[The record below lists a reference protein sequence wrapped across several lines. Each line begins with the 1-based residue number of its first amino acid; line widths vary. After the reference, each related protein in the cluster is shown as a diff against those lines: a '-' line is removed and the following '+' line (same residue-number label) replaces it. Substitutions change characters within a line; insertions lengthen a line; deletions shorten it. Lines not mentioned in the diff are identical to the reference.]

1 MILYSTPPITF
12 TYLIKQLKKA
22 SNAKTYLLLKDIF
35 PQNAVDLDLLKMGGI
50 LYKYFRKKE
59 KILYN
64 ISDYIG
70 CMSPANLNYVLDKN
84 PEIDKKKLEVNPNSI
99 DVKENVLKFNSDLY
113 NKYKIPKNKVI
124 FIFGGNL
131 GIPQGI
137 DYLKANIEY
146 CKSIKDAFFLIIGD
160 GTEYNK
166 LRNWIR
172 TSETPNVVLIKELPK
187 SEYDDIIKL
196 SHVGLIFL
204 NPHFT
209 IPNFPSR
216 ILTYMQNRLPVI
228 CATDLVTDIGEIVVN
243 NNFGFKCLT
252 SDKKSFF
259 DHLPKTAFALSN
271 IDDKNGPV
279 LLQNTVAKKCTYAL
293 KSYADYKAQILE
305 SQLSGL
311 LLKINGHEVW
321 VKLIGTFNAYNLLAI
336 YGTAIELGME
346 SLEALRLLSELES
359 VSGRF
364 QYIVSAANIT
374 AIVDYAHTPDAL
386 ENVLK
391 TINDI
396 RTKNEQ
402 LITVVGCGGN
412 RDKTK
417 RPIMG
422 GIASDLSDKAIL
434 TSDNPRNEDAEVII
448 SEMEQGVAPQNFKR
462 ILSITDRKQAIKTA
476 CQLAQPNDII
486 LIAGKGHET
495 YQEINGVR
503 HDFDDMKIVKE
514 LLEQLHK

>member
-1 MILYSTPPITF
+1 VSI
-12 TYLIKQLKKA
+12 
-22 SNAKTYLLLKDIF
+22 LKDI
-35 PQNAVDLDLLKMGGI
+35 
-50 LYKYFRKKE
+50 LYKVAIESVKGSTEITISKIDFDSRK
-59 KILYN
+59 IAQN
-64 ISDYIG
+64 DVFVAIRGTISDGHEFISKAIELGAKAIVCDILPETIADGVTYIQVKDTNTALAV
-70 CMSPANLNYVLDKN
+70 MAANYFDHPSQKLQLVGVTGTNGKTTIASLLYQLY
-84 PEIDKKKLEVNPNSI
+84 KKAGYKVGLLSTVKIMVDEVEYKATHTTPDSI
-99 DVKENVLKFNSDLY
+99 TIN
-113 NKYKIPKNKVI
+113 
-124 FIFGGNL
+124 
-131 GIPQGI
+131 Q
-137 DYLKANIEY
+137 YLATMIAEGVEY
-146 CKSIKDAFFLIIGD
+146 CFMEVSSHGIHQKR
-160 GTEYNK
+160 TEGLDFVGGVFTN
-166 LRNWIR
+166 
-172 TSETPNVVLIKELPK
+172 
-187 SEYDDIIKL
+187 L
-196 SHVGLIFL
+196 SHDHLDY
-204 NPHFT
+204 H
-209 IPNFPSR
+209 
-216 ILTYMQNRLPVI
+216 
-228 CATDLVTDIGEIVVN
+228 ATFAEYRDV
-243 NNFGFKCLT
+243 
-252 SDKKSFF
+252 KKSFF

-311 LLKINGHEVW
+311 LLKINGNEVW

-364 QYIVSAANIT
+364 QYIVSEANIT

-412 RDKTK
+412 RDKAK
-417 RPIMG
+417 RPVMG

-434 TSDNPRNEDAEVII
+434 TSDNPRNEDATVII
-448 SEMEQGVAPQNFKR
+448 GEMEEGVAPQNYKR

-495 YQEINGVR
+495 YQEIEGIR